1 MAHINKRT
9 TAAGKARWDVRWKA
23 LGRWQTKTFQ
33 RRQDADAFRRT
44 VEADEL
50 RGVVVDVRRSS
61 GQLVLGPSRRGGSG
75 SSPPTGPPPSGGP
88 IAALSQPRRRRPTT
102 TCCTA

>member
-1 MAHINKRT
+1 MAHITKRA

-33 RRQDADAFRRT
+33 RRQDADAFRRS

-50 RGVVVDVRRSS
+50 RGLVVDVRRSS
-61 GQLVLGPSRRGGSG
+61 SLFKNFAEDWLATGGG
-75 SSPPTGPPPSGGP
+75 RT
-88 IAALSQPRRRRPTT
+88 AAL
-102 TCCTA
+102 